1 MLPQA
6 EIMLVKSIVVKATNN
21 SAAKAA
27 FLLIVNSMEGIAT
40 PLKVLFKPQ
49 WRKQMAMSPVDK
61 GEDFIR
67 SGMTLISD
75 LASEK
80 YIRKHKLSKYKV
92 PENRLSRQCGGAGG
106 FDDFVERFEE

>member
-1 MLPQA
+1 MSRDSNPF
-6 EIMLVKSIVVKATNN
+6 KSSVQ
-21 SAAKAA
+21 
-27 FLLIVNSMEGIAT
+27 
-40 PLKVLFKPQ
+40 PY

-80 YIRKHKLSKYKV
+80 YIKKHKLSKYKV